1 LAYLTPK
8 SPSAKK
14 IRVSRSAQAVLDL
27 LNTKNTLLTVR
38 EIKEELPY
46 SERTIHYALRQLR
59 DNSLI
64 EKKANLQDLRES
76 RYVLAARAFSYN
88 LSQLRL

>member
-1 LAYLTPK
+1 MAYLVSTTN
-8 SPSAKK
+8 SRER

-27 LNTKNTLLTVR
+27 LSNKRTPLAVR

-59 DNSLI
+59 ENSLV
-64 EKKANLQDLRES
+64 EKKANLRDLRES
-76 RYVLAARAFSYN
+76 CYLLATKAALYGYIM
-88 LSQLRL
+88 